1 MKHSLFLILLAAAS
15 NTQAGTP
22 EDAITVPGATS
33 PWRFGAGYAPLIGL
47 ETEFTGL
54 GTFNRNFNAQPPGGG
69 RNYNYDN
76 GFVRLDSSGNKDSA
90 TWNWSYQDAGQF
102 DPGGGGSMSYTLT
115 SSSADASA
123 TEDGENA
130 SGVECYT
137 YFDMGAATFPQLK
150 DLGATWGFR
159 GGLHYAHVDV
169 DSSAA
174 LNSGTFVLTDR
185 FKLGGVVP
193 PAAPYTGTF
202 NGPGPLIGDAP
213 VRSTTAGAAA
223 LVAGS
228 RELDVHLTTL
238 SFGSY
243 LEIPVCRRF
252 SMLFEGGLN
261 AAIASGDYDFQSATT
276 ITGLGTKNS
285 SGSDSDTSI
294 LPGAYLGLSG
304 VYQLNPNWAIQASG
318 RYQYL
323 DDFTL
328 GDNGSEAELS
338 FGSAFIL
345 SLGATYSF

>member
-1 MKHSLFLILLAAAS
+1 MKPSLFIILLATAYSA
-15 NTQAGTP
+15 QAGTP
-22 EDAITVPGATS
+22 EDAISVPESAS

-54 GTFNRNFNAQPPGGG
+54 GTFNRNFSVKPPGGG
-69 RNYNYDN
+69 QNYNYDN
-76 GFVRLDSSGNKDSA
+76 GFVRLDSSGNKNSE
-90 TWNWSYQDAGQF
+90 TWNWSYQDAGQY
-102 DPGGGGSMSYTLT
+102 DPSGGGSMSYTLT
-115 SSSADASA
+115 NSLADASA
-123 TEDGENA
+123 TEDGDTA
-130 SGVECYT
+130 SGFECYT
-137 YFDMGAATFPQLK
+137 YFDMGTAAFPQLK
-150 DLGATWGFR
+150 DLGASWGFR
-159 GGLHYAHVDV
+159 GGLHYARVDV
-169 DSSAA
+169 ENSAV

-185 FKLGGVVP
+185 FKLGGVTP

-213 VRSTTAGAAA
+213 VRSTAAGAAA

-243 LEIPVCRRF
+243 LEMPVCRKF
-252 SMLFEGGLN
+252 SVLFEGGLN
-261 AAIASGDYDFQSATT
+261 AAIASGDYDFQSTTT
-276 ITGLGTKNS
+276 ITGLGSKNS

-304 VYQLNPNWAIQASG
+304 VYQLSPNWAIQASG

>member
-1 MKHSLFLILLAAAS
+1 MKTTPFLILLAAAS
-15 NTQAGTP
+15 SLHAGSP
-22 EDAITVPGATS
+22 GDAITMPDATS

-47 ETEFTGL
+47 KTEFSGL
-54 GTFNRNFNAQPPGGG
+54 GTFNRNFSEKPLGGG
-69 RNYNYDN
+69 QNYNYDN
-76 GFVRLDSSGNKDSA
+76 GFVRVDSA
-90 TWNWSYQDAGQF
+90 GNNGSTTWNWSYQDASQY
-102 DPGGGGSMSYTLT
+102 DPSGGGSMSYTLT
-115 SSSADASA
+115 NSSADASA
-123 TEDGENA
+123 REDGENA
-130 SGVECYT
+130 SGFECYT
-137 YFDMGAATFPQLK
+137 YFDMGTSTFPQLK

-169 DSSAA
+169 GNSAT

-193 PAAPYTGTF
+193 PQAPYTGSF
-202 NGPGPLIGDAP
+202 NGPGPLINDAP
-213 VRSTTAGAAA
+213 VRNTAAGAAA
-223 LVAGS
+223 LVSGS

-243 LEIPVCRRF
+243 LEIPVCPKF
-252 SMLFEGGLN
+252 SVLFEGGLN
-261 AAIASGDYDFQSATT
+261 AAIASGDYDFQSTTT
-276 ITGLGTKNS
+276 ISGLGAKNS

-304 VYQLNPNWAIQASG
+304 IYQLNPSWAIQASG

-338 FGSAFIL
+338 FGSTFIL